1 MLAARSRARRAL
13 VVYQASDCCSEGA
26 AQLILGLYWYVV
38 FSRSIRLPYTAS
50 SKLMAYPLQERYIN
64 LLTDFGFK
72 RVFGSEPNKQLLI
85 DFLNTLLPERH
96 RIETLSY
103 KSTENLGSTQI
114 DRKAI
119 FDIYCQGENGE
130 RFIVALKILEQKAK
144 QNFFKDR
151 SVFYASFPIQEQSL
165 RGEWN
170 FKLAPVYS
178 IGILDFIFDDHKNEE
193 TIVHTVEL
201 KDQHCNV
208 FYDKLKF
215 IYVELPK
222 FTKTLEQL
230 VSHQDKWLYL
240 LRHLPDL
247 DEQPRPFQDAVFLQL
262 FEIAEISNF
271 SPDEQ
276 DSYQSS
282 LKYYRDLNNVIDTS
296 RQEGLEEGIEQ
307 GIERGIEQ
315 GRQAEKIAIAR
326 SLLGQLPIETISQ
339 TTGLTVAEVEQLRSD
354 VE

>member
-1 MLAARSRARRAL
+1 
-13 VVYQASDCCSEGA
+13 
-26 AQLILGLYWYVV
+26 
-38 FSRSIRLPYTAS
+38 
-50 SKLMAYPLQERYIN
+50 MAYPLQERYIN

-119 FDIYCQGENGE
+119 FDIYCQGENGD
-130 RFIVALKILEQKAK
+130 RFIVEIQKAK

-170 FKLAPVYS
+170 FQLAPVYS

-307 GIERGIEQ
+307 G
-315 GRQAEKIAIAR
+315 RQAEKKAIAR
-326 SLLGQLPIETISQ
+326 SLLGQLPIKTISQ
-339 TTGLTVAEVEQLRSD
+339 TTGLTALR
-354 VE
+354 

>member
-1 MLAARSRARRAL
+1 
-13 VVYQASDCCSEGA
+13 
-26 AQLILGLYWYVV
+26 
-38 FSRSIRLPYTAS
+38 
-50 SKLMAYPLQERYIN
+50 MAYPLQERYIN

-119 FDIYCQGENGE
+119 FDIYCQSENGE

-247 DEQPRPFQDAVFLQL
+247 DEQPRLFQDAVFLQL

-307 GIERGIEQ
+307 GIEQ

-339 TTGLTVAEVEQLRSD
+339 TTGLTVAEVEQLRSNA
-354 VE
+354 E

>member
-1 MLAARSRARRAL
+1 
-13 VVYQASDCCSEGA
+13 
-26 AQLILGLYWYVV
+26 
-38 FSRSIRLPYTAS
+38 
-50 SKLMAYPLQERYIN
+50 MAYPLQERYIN

-96 RIETLSY
+96 RIQSLSY
-103 KSTENLGSTQI
+103 KSTENLGNTQI

-119 FDIYCQGENGE
+119 FDIYCQGENGD
-130 RFIVALKILEQKAK
+130 RFIVEIQKAK

-170 FKLAPVYS
+170 FRLAPVYS
-178 IGILDFIFDDHKNEE
+178 IGILDFIFDDHKNED
-193 TIVHTVEL
+193 TLIHTVEL
-201 KDQHCNV
+201 KDQHCNI

-222 FTKTLEQL
+222 FTKTLDQL
-230 VSHQDKWLYL
+230 ETHQDKWLYL

-247 DEQPRPFQDAVFLQL
+247 DEQPQPFQDAVFLQL

-276 DSYQSS
+276 DIYQNS

-307 GIERGIEQ
+307 GIEQ
-315 GRQAEKIAIAR
+315 GRQAEKRAIAR
-326 SLLGQLPIETISQ
+326 ALLSDLSNETISQ
-339 TTGLTVAEVEQLRSD
+339 STGLTIAEVEQLRSD
-354 VE
+354 AD